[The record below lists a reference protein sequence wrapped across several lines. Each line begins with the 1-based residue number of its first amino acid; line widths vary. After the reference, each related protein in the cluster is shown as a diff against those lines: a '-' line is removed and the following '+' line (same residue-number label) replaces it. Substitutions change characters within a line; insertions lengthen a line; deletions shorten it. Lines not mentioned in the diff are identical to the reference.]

1 MPKIVIVEDNTLIA
15 KLYENKLLAE
25 GHTVKVA
32 SDGASGFE
40 LIKEF
45 KPDAVLLDL
54 MLPGM
59 SGIEIIRELR
69 RNWEFTNVPILAYSG
84 GDNDLLA
91 AASEAGTTYIVSKN
105 ENSLKEILAHLDE
118 LLALTQNWQ
127 IYNSSNYGH
136 EGHEDEPAA
145 PEKTSPAADERVLIV
160 EDDLLIVTV
169 VKDIVEKAGY
179 QPVVAGDGREAYR
192 ILAADSNFAA
202 GIFDVH
208 VPYIEGTDLVR
219 HMRTEKRLMK
229 IPVIIMTSE
238 ESVKIQLDSL
248 SAGASVFLPKPFERK
263 TFESMFKA
271 LVGE

>member
-25 GHTVKVA
+25 GHAVKVA
-32 SDGASGFE
+32 ADGASGFR

-59 SGIEIIRELR
+59 SGIEIIKGLR
-69 RNWEFTNVPILAYSG
+69 KNWEFTNVPILAYSG
-84 GDNDLLA
+84 GDNDLLDA
-91 AASEAGTTYIVSKN
+91 ATEAGTTFIVSKN
-105 ENSLKEILAHLDE
+105 ENSLKEILAHLND
-118 LLALTQNWQ
+118 LLELTQNWQ
-127 IYNSSNYGH
+127 IYNSYEYGY
-136 EGHEDEPAA
+136 ENDAASETEKKPATA
-145 PEKTSPAADERVLIV
+145 GERVLIV

-169 VKDIVEKAGY
+169 VRDIVEKAGY
-179 QPVVAGDGREAYR
+179 QPVVAGDGREAYS
-192 ILAADSNFAA
+192 ILAADANFAA

-238 ESVKIQLDSL
+238 ESFKIQMDSL

>member
-32 SDGASGFE
+32 ADGASGFE

-59 SGIEIIRELR
+59 SGIEIIKELR

-84 GDNDLLA
+84 GDNDLLDA
-91 AASEAGTTYIVSKN
+91 AAEAGTTYIVSKN
-105 ENSLKEILAHLDE
+105 ENSLKEILAHLDQ

-127 IYNSSNYGH
+127 IYNSSAYGY
-136 EGHEDEPAA
+136 ENEPAA
-145 PEKTSPAADERVLIV
+145 PEKNSPSSDERVLIV

-169 VKDIVEKAGY
+169 VRDIVEKAGY

-192 ILAADSNFAA
+192 ILATDANFAA

-271 LVGE
+271 LVSE

>member
-1 MPKIVIVEDNTLIA
+1 MPRIVIVEDNTLIA

-32 SDGASGFE
+32 SNGTAGFE

-45 KPDAVLLDL
+45 KPDVVLLDL

-59 SGIEIIRELR
+59 SGVEVIQGLR
-69 RNWEFTNVPILAYSG
+69 KNWEFTNVPILAYSG
-84 GDNDLLA
+84 GDNEILDA
-91 AASEAGTTYIVSKN
+91 ATEAGTTYVLSKN
-105 ENSLKEILAHLDE
+105 ESSLKEILAHLND

-127 IYNSSNYGH
+127 IYGASYGF
-136 EGHEDEPAA
+136 ETETEA
-145 PEKTSPAADERVLIV
+145 AADEERNNKAAKERVLIV

-192 ILAADSNFAA
+192 ILSGDANFAA

-229 IPVIIMTSE
+229 IPVIVMTSE

>member
-1 MPKIVIVEDNTLIA
+1 MPRIVIVEDNTLIA

-32 SDGASGFE
+32 ADGASGFE

-59 SGIEIIRELR
+59 SGIEIIKELR

-84 GDNDLLA
+84 GDNDLLD

-127 IYNSSNYGH
+127 IYNSSNYGY
-136 EGHEDEPAA
+136 ENEPAA
-145 PEKTSPAADERVLIV
+145 TEKNSTASDERVLIV

-192 ILAADSNFAA
+192 ILATDANFAA

>member
-32 SDGASGFE
+32 ADGASGFE

-59 SGIEIIRELR
+59 SGIEIIKELR

-84 GDNDLLA
+84 GDNDLLD
-91 AASEAGTTYIVSKN
+91 AASEAGTTYILSKN
-105 ENSLKEILAHLDE
+105 ESSLKEILAHLND

-127 IYNSSNYGH
+127 IYNSSAYGY
-136 EGHEDEPAA
+136 ESEPAA
-145 PEKTSPAADERVLIV
+145 TEKTGVASGERVLIV

-169 VKDIVEKAGY
+169 VRDIVEKAGY

-192 ILAADSNFAA
+192 ILATDANFAA